1 MEQSNTHKEIKEL
14 LNNYLPPKKNKII
27 SIRLDLITYKKLNE
41 LCSHFETTPSDM
53 IRHLISNQLEIY
65 GNKKNKE

>member
-27 SIRLDLITYKKLNE
+27 HKKLCAE
-41 LCSHFETTPSDM
+41 MGSGCLY
-53 IRHLISNQLEIY
+53 Y
-65 GNKKNKE
+65 GTCKRNFAGGYEPKHRVFRFFQR